1 MAFEWIE
8 SHGSNQK
15 ARLERFESH
24 GSNHMTQK
32 AQFASNRLNRLNRFD
47 LRPDIGPEITLKH
60 VFEQF
65 NNSKYVH
72 FVSPGHHFV
81 LVAGDLESFATFLQ
95 PHNCNVGEANL
106 ICGCKYLRHG
116 RTAGEL
122 GGLTGSGGQL
132 VVGRLG
138 VMTSWLSV
146 ITCFALE
153 LISRFYSRLFCTGL
167 EGGGGSSGFKCR
179 MDRSIQNWWRRFSRV
194 DREMVLEVAEDVRQ
208 WAYLVLNSLPDSQS
222 DETKNN

>member
-1 MAFEWIE
+1 MLPIKRAYRHWSFTSLSGQLNRFKSFFWLSKRLVWPARNVWISGITSLELNHIMAFEWIE

-60 VFEQF
+60 FL

-95 PHNCNVGEANL
+95 PHDCDVGEANL

-138 VMTSWLSV
+138 VMTS
-146 ITCFALE
+146 
-153 LISRFYSRLFCTGL
+153 
-167 EGGGGSSGFKCR
+167 
-179 MDRSIQNWWRRFSRV
+179 
-194 DREMVLEVAEDVRQ
+194 
-208 WAYLVLNSLPDSQS
+208 
-222 DETKNN
+222 